1 MSNIIPFLT
10 LGVAIITFL
19 LAVLLVQKK
28 SGELKKLT
36 KELTTVQRERDETNT
51 RLEELELR
59 FDDKV
64 DDIVQSS
71 IQKITHAEEAKEEAV
86 KAAHDNYEA
95 AAEAHALIR
104 EKDAIIKEL
113 QDKLS

>member
-1 MSNIIPFLT
+1 MNNTIPFIT

-28 SGELKKLT
+28 SSELKKLT
-36 KELTTVQRERDETNT
+36 EDLTSVQREKDEIST
-51 RLEELELR
+51 RLEELELH

-71 IQKITHAEEAKEEAV
+71 IQKISHAEEAKEEAV

>member
-1 MSNIIPFLT
+1 MSNIIPFIT
-10 LGVAIITFL
+10 LGVAIVTFL

-28 SGELKKLT
+28 SSELRKIT
-36 KELTTVQRERDETNT
+36 EELTTVQRERDETSA

-71 IQKITHAEEAKEEAV
+71 IQKISHAEEAKEEAV

-95 AAEAHALIR
+95 AAEAHSLLR